1 MKSYLS
7 ILECTYCDAKY
18 PHDQLI
24 NLCRNPECGKVLF
37 PRYDLDLIKKE
48 INRDVFSKRSPNM
61 WRYKELMPVIS
72 ESNIVSLGEG
82 FTPLIRASNL
92 GEKLGLNNLLIK
104 DETMNPTGSF
114 KARGLSSAISKAKEL
129 GVKSI
134 TIPSAGNAGGAMA
147 AYGALAKL
155 ETYVFMPKD
164 TPLAN
169 KVETIAYGAKVELVD
184 GYITDAGKFSQ
195 ELVASKGAFDVS
207 TLKEPYRV
215 EGKKTMGFEIAEQ
228 LKWDLPEFIIYPTG
242 GGTGIVGIWKA
253 FHELKKLGWINGP
266 MPKMICVQAE
276 GCSPI
281 VDAFLN
287 GEDFAEPFKNA
298 HSIASGMKVPAAI
311 GDYLVIRSLR
321 ESGGTGLKVSD
332 QEMVKGVKDLS
343 ESEGIFAAPEGG
355 ATVAG
360 LLKLIELGQI
370 NEKNKVLLLVTGSG
384 FKYLDKLVPFFNN

>member
-242 GGTGIVGIWKA
+242 GGTGLVGIWKA

-343 ESEGIFAAPEGG
+343 ENEGIFAAPEGG

>member
-1 MKSYLS
+1 MKSYLTT
-7 ILECTYCDAKY
+7 LECTYCFEEY
-18 PHDQLI
+18 PVNELI
-24 NLCRNPECGKVLF
+24 NVCLKCGKVLF
-37 PRYDLDLIKKE
+37 PRYDLSLIKKE
-48 INRDVFSKRSPNM
+48 VDPNVFSNRPSNM
-61 WRYKELMPVIS
+61 WRYRELMPIIE
-72 ESNIVSLGEG
+72 ESNIVSLSEG
-82 FTPLIRASNL
+82 FTPLIKSSNL
-92 GEKLGLNNLLIK
+92 ADKLGLKNLLIK

-129 GVKSI
+129 GAKSI

-155 ETYVFMPKD
+155 DTYVFMPKD

-169 KVETIAYGAKVELVD
+169 IIETKAYGANVQLID

-195 ELVASKGAFDVS
+195 SLVTSKGVFDVS

-228 LKWDLPEFIIYPTG
+228 LNWTLPEFIIYPTG

-253 FHELKKLGWINGP
+253 LHELKELGWIKGP
-266 MPKMICVQAE
+266 MPKMICVQAQ

-281 VDAFLN
+281 VDAFLK
-287 GEDFAEPFKNA
+287 GDDFADPFENPS
-298 HSIASGMKVPAAI
+298 SIASGMRVPAAI

-332 QEMVKGVKDLS
+332 DEMIKGVKCLS
-343 ESEGIFAAPEGG
+343 ENEGIFAAPEGG
-355 ATVAG
+355 ATIAG
-360 LLKLIELGQI
+360 LQKLLDRGEI
-370 NEKNKVLLLVTGSG
+370 NENNKVLLLITGSG
-384 FKYLDKLVPFFNN
+384 FKYLDKLSPFFDD